1 MPYRVSFEMWGEGFR
16 PSRVPFR
23 FTKQHDSGAIGTVG
37 RYRGEPLPYGSAS
50 YVVPAS
56 VPNADRIKH
65 AVQIIE
71 PLLAGIRDA
80 GATDWHISIGRYC
93 SSQCNEAY
101 SLEELQ
107 LIARR
112 YEADLFC
119 GVFLSWFGHGFSMFP
134 ALHRKLADRNPLIT
148 FRIYPEY
155 DRNA

>member
-1 MPYRVSFEMWGEGFR
+1 MPYRVSFEMWGKGFR

-23 FTKQHDSGAIGTVG
+23 FTEQHDPGAIGTVG

-56 VPNADRIKH
+56 VPNTDRIKH

-80 GATDWHISIGRYC
+80 GATDWHISIGRYY

-107 LIARR
+107 LIARLR
-112 YEADLFC
+112 CGFTYSAYSVTEEDEAE
-119 GVFLSWFGHGFSMFP
+119 WK
-134 ALHRKLADRNPLIT
+134 RKLESREPVA
-148 FRIYPEY
+148 
-155 DRNA
+155 

>member
-23 FTKQHDSGAIGTVG
+23 FTDQHDPGAIGTVG

-50 YVVPAS
+50 YVVPSS

-65 AVQIIE
+65 LVQIIE

-80 GATDWHISIGRYC
+80 GATDWHISIGRYY

-101 SLEELQ
+101 SFEELQ
-107 LIARR
+107 LIARLR
-112 YEADLFC
+112 CGFTYSAYSVTEEDEAE
-119 GVFLSWFGHGFSMFP
+119 WK
-134 ALHRKLADRNPLIT
+134 RKLESREPVA
-148 FRIYPEY
+148 
-155 DRNA
+155 